1 MIKPNIDRRRTV
13 RTHVFAGGLL
23 FFNGRQGVR
32 GFRAIDV
39 SDRGLK
45 LRTHRHAILP
55 LRFDLT
61 FDNFATAHRCHLI
74 WRRGDQLGV
83 AFEEANSDPWPEGS
97 RISRT

>member
-1 MIKPNIDRRRTV
+1 MRQPYSDRRGTV

-45 LRTHRHAILP
+45 IRTHRHAVLP
-55 LRFDLT
+55 VDFELT
-61 FDNFATAHRCHLI
+61 FDNFATVQRCRLI
-74 WRRGDQLGV
+74 WRRDDLLG
-83 AFEEANSDPWPEGS
+83 AMFDTIARQSS
-97 RISRT
+97 